1 MANPI
6 VSRAEFTLGGK
17 AMTVQ
22 GVVHKTSFLLGL
34 SALAAIG
41 FFFYIVSGGMSFG
54 MAQMITFGSMFAA
67 FGLGLFIT
75 FKPQKAKALAA
86 PYAILEGIFLGGVSL
101 MFAAIDPTIPVN
113 ALAATFVTAAVMLG
127 LYRSGLIK
135 VNEKFR
141 SIMMS
146 AIIAIMLI
154 YLAQWGFV
162 LFGSSLP
169 FLFQSGGLVAIGF
182 SLFVVV
188 IASFSLL
195 LDFDNVE
202 RGVAA
207 GISEEY
213 EWVFGVGILATLVWM
228 YFEFMRLLS
237 HFQD

>member
-6 VSRAEFTLGGK
+6 VSRTELTVGGR

-41 FFFYIVSGGMSFG
+41 FFFFIISGGLSAG
-54 MAQMITFGSMFAA
+54 MTQMITFGSMFAA
-67 FGLGLFIT
+67 FGMGIFIT
-75 FKPQKAKALAA
+75 MKPQKAKALAA
-86 PYAILEGIFLGGVSL
+86 PYAILEGLFLGGVSI
-101 MFAAIDPTIPVN
+101 MFAGIDPTIPVN

-127 LYRSGLIK
+127 LYRSGVIK

-154 YLAQWGFV
+154 YLVQWGFV

-169 FLFQSGGLVAIGF
+169 FLFQTGGLVAIGF

-195 LDFDNVE
+195 LDFDNIE

-207 GISEEY
+207 GVSEEY
-213 EWVFGVGILATLVWM
+213 EWVFGIGILATLVWM

>member
-6 VSRAEFTLGGK
+6 VSRTELTVGGK
-17 AMTVQ
+17 TMSVK
-22 GVVHKTSFLLGL
+22 GVVHKTSFLLGI
-34 SALAAIG
+34 SAIAALG
-41 FFFYIVSGGMSFG
+41 FFFFIITGGISGG
-54 MAQMITFGSMFAA
+54 MAQMVTFGSMFIA
-67 FGLGLFIT
+67 FGLALYMT
-75 FKPQKAKALAA
+75 FKPQKAKSLAA
-86 PYAILEGIFLGGVSL
+86 PYAILEGLFLGGVSV
-101 MFAAIDPTIPVN
+101 MFMAIDPSIPAN

-127 LYRSGLIK
+127 LYRSGMIK

-146 AIIAIMLI
+146 AIFAIMLI
-154 YLAQWGFV
+154 YIVQWGFV

-169 FLFQSGGLVAIGF
+169 FLFQTGGLVAIGF

-207 GISEEY
+207 GVSEEY
-213 EWVFGVGILATLVWM
+213 EWIFSIGILATLVWM

>member
-6 VSRAEFTLGGK
+6 VSRTELAVGGK
-17 AMTVQ
+17 SMTVK

-34 SALAAIG
+34 SAIAALG
-41 FFFYIVSGGMSFG
+41 FFFFIISGGISGGM
-54 MAQMITFGSMFAA
+54 AQIVTFGSMFAA
-67 FGLGLFIT
+67 FGLALFIT
-75 FKPQKAKALAA
+75 FKPQKAKSLAA
-86 PYAILEGIFLGGVSL
+86 PYAILEGLFLGGVSI
-101 MFAAIDPTIPVN
+101 MFMGIDPSIPAN

-127 LYRSGLIK
+127 LYRSGMIK

-146 AIIAIMLI
+146 AIFAILLI
-154 YLAQWGFV
+154 YIVQWGFV

-169 FLFQSGGLVAIGF
+169 FLFQTGGLVAIGF
-182 SLFVVV
+182 SLFVVL

-202 RGVAA
+202 RAVAA
-207 GISEEY
+207 GVSEDY
-213 EWVFGVGILATLVWM
+213 EWVFGIGILATLVWM

>member
-6 VSRAEFTLGGK
+6 VSRTELAVGGK
-17 AMTVQ
+17 SMTVK

-34 SALAAIG
+34 SAVAALG
-41 FFFYIVSGGMSFG
+41 FFFFVISGG
-54 MAQMITFGSMFAA
+54 MAQMITFGSMFIA
-67 FGLGLFIT
+67 FGLALFIT

-86 PYAILEGIFLGGVSL
+86 PYAILEGLFLGGVSL
-101 MFAAIDPTIPVN
+101 MFMGIDPSIPAN

-127 LYRSGLIK
+127 LYRSGMIK

-146 AIIAIMLI
+146 AIFAILLI
-154 YLAQWGFV
+154 YIMQWGFV

-169 FLFQSGGLVAIGF
+169 FLFQTGGLVAIGF

-202 RGVAA
+202 RAVAA
-207 GISEEY
+207 GVSEDY

-237 HFQD
+237 HFND

>member
-6 VSRAEFTLGGK
+6 VSRTELAVGGR
-17 AMTVQ
+17 AMTVK
-22 GVVHKTSFLLGL
+22 GVIHKTSFLLGL
-34 SALAAIG
+34 SAISAMA
-41 FFFYIVSGGMSFG
+41 FFFFILSGGISGGM
-54 MAQMITFGSMFAA
+54 AQGITFGSMILA

-75 FKPQKAKALAA
+75 FKPQKAKSLAA
-86 PYAILEGIFLGGVSL
+86 PYAILEGLFLGGVSI
-101 MFAAIDPTIPVN
+101 MFMGIDPSIPAN

-135 VNEKFR
+135 VTEKFR

-154 YLAQWGFV
+154 YVVQLGFV

-169 FLFQSGGLVAIGF
+169 FIFETGGLIGIGF

-207 GISEEY
+207 GVSEDY
-213 EWVFGVGILATLVWM
+213 EWVFGIGILATLVWM

>member
-6 VSRAEFTLGGK
+6 VSRTELAVGGK
-17 AMTVQ
+17 SMTVK

-34 SALAAIG
+34 SAIAALG
-41 FFFYIVSGGMSFG
+41 FFFFIFSGAISGAMV
-54 MAQMITFGSMFAA
+54 QMITFGSMFIA
-67 FGLGLFIT
+67 FGLAMFIT
-75 FKPQKAKALAA
+75 FKPQKAKTFAA
-86 PYAILEGIFLGGVSL
+86 PYAILEGLFLGGVSV
-101 MFAAIDPTIPVN
+101 MFMGIDPSIPAN

-127 LYRSGLIK
+127 LYRSGMIK

-146 AIIAIMLI
+146 AIFAIMLI
-154 YLAQWGFV
+154 YLVQWGFV

-169 FLFQSGGLVAIGF
+169 FLFQTGGLVAIGF

-202 RGVAA
+202 RAVAA
-207 GISEEY
+207 GVSEDY
-213 EWVFGVGILATLVWM
+213 EWIFGIGILATLVWM